1 MRRKRIRISLLLGCV
16 AVLLCAPWAQPQASD
31 RAEIERLVADYVGL
45 YAGNTLEAWNA
56 LFHPA
61 LTVASPKADGTI
73 QVRGLEE
80 FFAAQKSYFA
90 TGRKISER
98 LENVRI
104 EEGRRIARV
113 TADFIFVDEGQE
125 RRGKLGLHAAKG
137 NDGWK
142 IVGIVFSYD
151 GK

>member
-1 MRRKRIRISLLLGCV
+1 MRKRIRISLVAACV
-16 AVLLCAPWAQPQASD
+16 AVLLGTGPAQPQASD
-31 RAEIERLVADYVGL
+31 RAEIEKLVADYVGL
-45 YAGNTLEAWNA
+45 YAGNTLGAWKT

-61 LTVASPKADGTI
+61 LTVASPKTDGSI
-73 QVRGLEE
+73 QVRGLKE
-80 FFAAQKSYFA
+80 FFSAQKNYFA
-90 TGRKISER
+90 TGKSISER
-98 LENVRI
+98 LENIRI

-113 TADFIFVDEGQE
+113 TADFVFVDEGQE
-125 RRGKLGLHAAKG
+125 RRGKLGLHAVKG

>member
-1 MRRKRIRISLLLGCV
+1 M
-16 AVLLCAPWAQPQASD
+16 
-31 RAEIERLVADYVGL
+31 
-45 YAGNTLEAWNA
+45 
-56 LFHPA
+56 
-61 LTVASPKADGTI
+61 ASPKADGSI

-80 FFAAQKSYFA
+80 FFSAQKNYFA
-90 TGRKISER
+90 TRKSISEH

-125 RRGKLGLHAAKG
+125 RRGKLGLHAVKG

-151 GK
+151 RN